1 MKKLVLI
8 LLLLTPVWAFTQTHT
23 FTEKEV
29 VEMDSL
35 FQVYEQTDSLQKLEI
50 KLLRNQI
57 INYRTLHTQDSLHI
71 AFMNEKTDLLNQRI
85 ELYIDLTKELRPKWY
100 NKPAVHFFLGAATIV
115 TASWVVSNV
124 KQYLQY
130 MALTNTDKKEIEVI
144 ARREIKNFMS
154 KPQFKNEVQK
164 LVADEIKK
172 GRNTRSEIVDIVSKV
187 MLELYKTFWFRRS
200 MWQSEIKR
208 VR

>member
-1 MKKLVLI
+1 
-8 LLLLTPVWAFTQTHT
+8 
-23 FTEKEV
+23 
-29 VEMDSL
+29 
-35 FQVYEQTDSLQKLEI
+35 
-50 KLLRNQI
+50 
-57 INYRTLHTQDSLHI
+57 
-71 AFMNEKTDLLNQRI
+71 
-85 ELYIDLTKELRPKWY
+85 
-100 NKPAVHFFLGAATIV
+100 
-115 TASWVVSNV
+115 
-124 KQYLQY
+124 

-200 MWQSEIKR
+200 MWQQEIKR
-208 VR
+208 VN